1 MITATLVLRDSS
13 QLIYVCEV
21 LYEAF
26 MIQSDRE
33 YFSGPLD
40 YLVFLTSVLLAIAV
54 MIAFGA

>member
-1 MITATLVLRDSS
+1 MVLRDSS

-40 YLVFLTSVLLAIAV
+40 YLLFLTSVLLAIAV